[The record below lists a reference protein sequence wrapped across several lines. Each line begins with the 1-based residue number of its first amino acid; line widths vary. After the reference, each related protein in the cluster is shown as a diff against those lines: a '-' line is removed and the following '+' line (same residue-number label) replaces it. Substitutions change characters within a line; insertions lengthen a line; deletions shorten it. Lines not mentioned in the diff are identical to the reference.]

1 MIKVGL
7 IGYGTIGKRVSDAVL
22 LQKDMELIGIAAN
35 SYNYRIET
43 AIEKGISIFSCDRN
57 TDTKSSDNL
66 KNYKINTLGN
76 FNDLLKKIDVIVDCT
91 PKNIGR
97 LNKDIYTK
105 LGVKA
110 VYQGGE
116 KADIGKSFVA
126 QCNYAEAIN
135 SQNIRVVSCNTTGMA
150 RTINAINLKYPIKR
164 VRATLIR
171 RAADPSD
178 SDKGPINSV
187 VPSFELPS
195 HHGPDVRTVLPNI
208 EVFTTAVV
216 IPTTLMHMHTLSIDL
231 IDENN
236 KPAKENILEIFNNS
250 TRIRVIKTNAHIT
263 STADI
268 MEYAKDLGNKRGDM
282 MEICVWDNGIGVHGK
297 EIFFMQAIH
306 QESDVI
312 PENIDAIRAAI
323 GFQDGEESIRMTNK
337 SLGLR

>member
-1 MIKVGL
+1 MIKIGL
-7 IGYGTIGKRVSDAVL
+7 IGYGTIGKRVADAIL
-22 LQKDMELIGIAAN
+22 LQKDMELVGIAAN
-35 SYNYRIET
+35 SYNYRVET
-43 AIEKGISIFSCDRN
+43 AVEKGIPIYSSDKN
-57 TDTKSSDNL
+57 TDTKSIDDLRN
-66 KNYKINTLGN
+66 NKINTNGN
-76 FNDLLKKIDVIVDCT
+76 FNELLGKLDIIVDCT
-91 PKNIGR
+91 PKKIGR
-97 LNKDIYTK
+97 LNKELYTK
-105 LGVKA
+105 LGIKA
-110 VYQGGE
+110 IYQGGE
-116 KADIGKSFVA
+116 KADIGQSFVA
-126 QCNYAEAIN
+126 QCNYAQAIN
-135 SQNIRVVSCNTTGMA
+135 KQNIRVVSCNTTGLA
-150 RTINAINLKYPIKR
+150 RTINAVNLKYPIKR

-231 IDENN
+231 IDESN
-236 KPAKENILEIFNNS
+236 KPTKEDILEIFNSS
-250 TRIRVIKTNAHIT
+250 TRIRVIKTNAQIT

-323 GFQDGEESIRMTNK
+323 GFEDAEESIKMTNK
-337 SLGLR
+337 SLGLK